1 MHVHEHVHLSVSK
14 KDVSNAGNKKETR
27 WALLL
32 FGAALSDLF
41 IRVLDDFHANQ
52 VISTIW
58 CYKYE
63 TFSYQRNKLAFCILI
78 VAQKILKIKIRIIMI
93 CLGRNKAVGL
103 SLTLLNKN
111 T

>member
-14 KDVSNAGNKKETR
+14 KDGSNAGNKKETR

-63 TFSYQRNKLAFCILI
+63 TFSYQRNKLAFCY
-78 VAQKILKIKIRIIMI
+78 
-93 CLGRNKAVGL
+93 
-103 SLTLLNKN
+103 LNCSAKN
-111 T
+111 TSIKNQNSYHNDLLGEK

>member
-14 KDVSNAGNKKETR
+14 KDGSNAGNKKETR

-63 TFSYQRNKLAFCILI
+63 TFSYQRNKLAFCYLNCS
-78 VAQKILKIKIRIIMI
+78 AKKIKNQNSYHNDL
-93 CLGRNKAVGL
+93 LGEK
-103 SLTLLNKN
+103 
-111 T
+111 